1 MSKIKRVIMIEK
13 THIEFTNFKQVNMFR
28 VSSDYET
35 VRDTWETI
43 VDYESGARARYSDI
57 PPCKV
62 AKFVSKHY
70 TTFHVTIRFNDGRET
85 VIRKWEEA

>member
-13 THIEFTNFKQVNMFR
+13 THIEFTNFKQVSMFR

-43 VDYESGARARYSDI
+43 VDYESGTRARYIDI
-57 PPCKV
+57 PPHKV
-62 AKFVSKHY
+62 AKFISNHV
-70 TTFHVTIRFNDGRET
+70 TTFSVSITFNDGRKT
-85 VIRKWEEA
+85 FIRKWEVV